1 MTTIDNI
8 DEIIRSNLEYLPLIL
23 YEIRINGDSMI
34 VDFLCKYQD
43 NRNEALRS
51 KSLISMTDSNIRWNY
66 QSYRSMTPLHVAA
79 TLDLVEPKALL
90 DLAITYGGDISAT
103 EVFGQHILHTAC
115 SWKNSHFV
123 EAVISRRSS
132 LKVSKDVVGWTPLR
146 IAIKATRYC

>member
-1 MTTIDNI
+1 
-8 DEIIRSNLEYLPLIL
+8 
-23 YEIRINGDSMI
+23 
-34 VDFLCKYQD
+34 
-43 NRNEALRS
+43 
-51 KSLISMTDSNIRWNY
+51 
-66 QSYRSMTPLHVAA
+66 MTPLHVAA

-132 LKVSKDVVGWTPLR
+132 LKVSKDVFGWTPLR

>member
-1 MTTIDNI
+1 
-8 DEIIRSNLEYLPLIL
+8 
-23 YEIRINGDSMI
+23 MI

-66 QSYRSMTPLHVAA
+66 QNYRSMTPLHVAA

-103 EVFGQHILHTAC
+103 EAFGQHILHTAC

-132 LKVSKDVVGWTPLR
+132 LKVSKDVFGWTPLR